1 MLKLANL
8 GKLLFTAVMGVGAL
22 TACVQNEIPA
32 KQIVP
37 TTGEFSDDEEAFYL
51 KRFEDLV
58 KAFSTGADTT
68 VYDTEVT
75 FGDNLTEKA
84 LKRGRPVKLSDEVLV
99 DLINYAEAAGSDS
112 FLIYESGNVVSEH
125 YFDDVEKQSFINSKS
140 LAKPLGVIA
149 VGRAIEQGYIKSL
162 DQSVADFIVE
172 WQGTDKANIT
182 IEHIL
187 SMRTGLLPQGPAFTA
202 DHILNRAYLHP
213 RHIEVII
220 LSLIHI

>member
-84 LKRGRPVKLSDEVLV
+84 LKRGRPVKLSDEVL
-99 DLINYAEAAGSDS
+99 
-112 FLIYESGNVVSEH
+112 
-125 YFDDVEKQSFINSKS
+125 
-140 LAKPLGVIA
+140 
-149 VGRAIEQGYIKSL
+149 
-162 DQSVADFIVE
+162 
-172 WQGTDKANIT
+172 
-182 IEHIL
+182 
-187 SMRTGLLPQGPAFTA
+187 
-202 DHILNRAYLHP
+202 
-213 RHIEVII
+213 
-220 LSLIHI
+220 SLIHI

>member
-8 GKLLFTAVMGVGAL
+8 SKLVFTALMSGFVL
-22 TACVQNEIPA
+22 TACVQSEIPP

-84 LKRGRPVKLSDEVLV
+84 LKRGRPVKLSDEVLG
-99 DLINYAEAAGSDS
+99 DLVNYAQAAGSDS
-112 FLIYESGNVVSEH
+112 FLVYENGNVVSEH

-140 LAKPLGVIA
+140 LAKPLGA
-149 VGRAIEQGYIKSL
+149 VSYTHLTLPTIY
-162 DQSVADFIVE
+162 SV
-172 WQGTDKANIT
+172 
-182 IEHIL
+182 
-187 SMRTGLLPQGPAFTA
+187 
-202 DHILNRAYLHP
+202 
-213 RHIEVII
+213 
-220 LSLIHI
+220 